1 MEGITIH
8 YDVKK
13 ESPYVTDM
21 KWTKNGKTIDNR
33 NKKYNGGDLK
43 DSYFTISSPT
53 SEDKGI
59 YSCSVTNAAGIT
71 EMDFRF
77 GTDKNCSF

>member
-21 KWTKNGKTIDNR
+21 KWTKDGETIDKR
-33 NKKYNGGDLK
+33 IRKYNGGNLK
-43 DSYFTISSPT
+43 DSYFTISSP
-53 SEDKGI
+53 SLEDRGI
-59 YSCSVTNAAGIT
+59 YSCVVTNAAGT
-71 EMDFRF
+71 TKMDVFF
-77 GTDKNCSF
+77 GT

>member
-21 KWTKNGKTIDNR
+21 KWTKDGETIDNR

-53 SEDKGI
+53 LEDRGI

-77 GTDKNCSF
+77 GTDKNCLF

>member
-21 KWTKNGKTIDNR
+21 KWTKDGKTIDIRNR
-33 NKKYNGGDLK
+33 KHNGGNLK
-43 DSYFTISSPT
+43 DSYFTISSP
-53 SEDKGI
+53 SLEDRGI
-59 YSCSVTNAAGIT
+59 YSCVVTNAAGT
-71 EMDFRF
+71 TKKDVLF
-77 GTDKNCSF
+77 GT

>member
-21 KWTKNGKTIDNR
+21 KWTKDGETIDKR
-33 NKKYNGGDLK
+33 IRKYNGGNLK
-43 DSYFTISSPT
+43 DSYFTISSP
-53 SEDKGI
+53 SLEDRGI
-59 YSCSVTNAAGIT
+59 YSCVVTNAAGT
-71 EMDFRF
+71 TKMDVLF
-77 GTDKNCSF
+77 GT